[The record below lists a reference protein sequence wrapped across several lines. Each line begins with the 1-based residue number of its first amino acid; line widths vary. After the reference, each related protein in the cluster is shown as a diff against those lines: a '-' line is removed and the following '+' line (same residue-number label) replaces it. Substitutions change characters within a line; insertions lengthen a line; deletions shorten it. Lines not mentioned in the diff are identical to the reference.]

1 MSTPAPALAIEDLR
15 VEYPR
20 EDGGLLVAVDGV
32 SLTIAPGEI
41 HAVVGESGAGKTTV
55 ANALIGLIEKP
66 GRVAGGSMRI
76 GGALLDPATGRGE
89 GVQLGRDIGVI
100 FQDPMTSLNPLFTIE
115 SQLTETMRFHL
126 GLSQGE
132 ARARALELLK
142 AVGIPEPERR
152 LSSYPHQ
159 LSGGQRQRVVI
170 AAALSCRPKLLVAD
184 EPTTAL
190 DVSIQAQILALIK
203 DLAKTRGLGVM
214 LVTHN
219 MGVVAE
225 TADSVTVMLRGKAV
239 EQGPVAKVL
248 AAPEHPYTKALLA
261 AVPRFDVKLERF
273 AVMSEGGS
281 KAEEARRAVAGRG
294 KRSQGGTLSPR
305 GRGQGE
311 GVTAFDLEAPQPP
324 HPNLLPLGEK
334 ERVNPLLVVENLTV
348 DYVTRGWLPG
358 VKGRSMRAV
367 DGVSFE
373 VRAGEALG
381 LVGESG
387 CGKTTVASVIAG
399 LVRPSGGTVRYDGEP
414 IAGEGTPKGRAHGRQ
429 ALQMIFQD
437 PYASL
442 NPRMRVGAILAE
454 PVLFYRLAETR
465 AEAADDARLLL
476 EAVGLEPGHAA
487 RFPFAFSGG
496 QRQRISI
503 ARALAARP
511 RLMIC
516 DEPTSSLDVSVQA
529 QLLNLLKDLRDEA
542 GLTLL
547 FISHDLAVVR
557 QMCDRV
563 AVMKAGRI
571 VELKDTDALFSA
583 PEHPYTRDLLSLVP
597 RIDRI
602 AAAAIP

>member
-1 MSTPAPALAIEDLR
+1 MSGALSAAPALEIDSLR

-20 EDGGLLVAVDGV
+20 EDGSVLVAVDDV

-41 HAVVGESGAGKTTV
+41 HAVVGESGKTTV

-66 GRVAGGSMRI
+66 GRVTGGTMRI
-76 GGALLDPATGRGE
+76 GGARLDPATGRGP

-126 GLSQGE
+126 GLDRGQ
-132 ARARALELLK
+132 ARARALELLV

-170 AAALSCRPKLLVAD
+170 AAALSCNPKLLVAD

-190 DVSIQAQILALIK
+190 DVSIQAQILDLIR
-203 DLAKTRGLGVM
+203 DLARERGLGVM

-225 TADSVTVMLRGKAV
+225 TAETVTVMLRGKAV

-248 AAPEHPYTKALLA
+248 ADPQHAYTRGLLA
-261 AVPRFDVKLERF
+261 AVPRFDRRMTRF
-273 AVMSEGGS
+273 STVTDTDDGRADLARATISARKPARLADGS
-281 KAEEARRAVAGRG
+281 G
-294 KRSQGGTLSPR
+294 
-305 GRGQGE
+305 
-311 GVTAFDLEAPQPP
+311 
-324 HPNLLPLGEK
+324 
-334 ERVNPLLVVENLTV
+334 PLLSVENLTV
-348 DYVTRGWLPG
+348 DYRTSGWLPG
-358 VKGRSMRAV
+358 IKGHGMRAV
-367 DGVSFE
+367 DGVSFTIA
-373 VRAGEALG
+373 RGEALG

-399 LVRPSGGTVRYDGEP
+399 LVKPSSGQVLYDGQP
-414 IAGEGTPKGRAHGRQ
+414 IAGTAANRLSRATSRQ

-454 PVLFYRLAETR
+454 PVLFYQLAASK
-465 AEAADDARLLL
+465 AEALEDAGLLL
-476 EAVGLEPGHAA
+476 EAVGLERGQAG
-487 RFPFAFSGG
+487 RFPYAFSGG

-503 ARALAARP
+503 ARALGARP
-511 RLMIC
+511 RLLIC

-529 QLLNLLKDLRDEA
+529 QILNLIKDLSEA
-542 GLTLL
+542 TGLTLL
-547 FISHDLAVVR
+547 LISHDLAVVR
-557 QMCDRV
+557 QMCDRG
-563 AVMKAGRI
+563 AVMQAGRI
-571 VELKDTDALFSA
+571 VEINDAEALFSNPTHA
-583 PEHPYTRDLLSLVP
+583 YTRELLSLVP
-597 RIDRI
+597 RVDRLF
-602 AAAAIP
+602 ASP

>member
-1 MSTPAPALAIEDLR
+1 MSAVPSVAIENLR

-20 EDGGLLVAVDGV
+20 DYGGVLVAVDDV
-32 SLTIAPGEI
+32 SLTIMPGEI

-66 GRVAGGSMRI
+66 GRVTAGTMRI
-76 GGALLDPATGRGE
+76 GGAILDPVTGKGE
-89 GVQLGRDIGVI
+89 GLQLGRDIGVI

-126 GLSQGE
+126 GLSASETRG
-132 ARARALELLK
+132 RALELMQ

-152 LSSYPHQ
+152 LKSYPHQ

-170 AAALSCRPKLLVAD
+170 AAALSCDPKLLVAD

-190 DVSIQAQILALIK
+190 DVSIQAQILDLIK
-203 DLAKTRGLGVM
+203 DLARTRGLGVM

-225 TADSVTVMLRGKAV
+225 TANTVTVMVRGKAV
-239 EQGPVAKVL
+239 EQGPVADVL
-248 AAPEHPYTKALLA
+248 RNPQHAYTQGLLA
-261 AVPRFDVKLERF
+261 AVPRFDRKLERF
-273 AVMSEGGS
+273 AVLAEGGG
-281 KAEEARRAVAGRG
+281 KAEKARKAIAVQKQSLISTR
-294 KRSQGGTLSPR
+294 
-305 GRGQGE
+305 E
-311 GVTAFDLEAPQPP
+311 G
-324 HPNLLPLGEK
+324 
-334 ERVNPLLVVENLTV
+334 PLLSVDNLVV
-348 DYVTRGWLPG
+348 DYTTRGWLPG
-358 VKGRSMRAV
+358 SKGRTMRAV

-373 VRAGEALG
+373 IGAGETLG

-399 LVRPSGGTVRYDGEP
+399 LVKPTSGRVLYSGEP
-414 IAGEGTPKGRAHGRQ
+414 IAGDTATRGTRRTSRQ

-442 NPRMRVGAILAE
+442 NPRMRIGAILTE
-454 PVLFYRLAETR
+454 PVLFYKLAANR
-465 AEAADDARLLL
+465 ADAVEDAALLL
-476 EAVGLEPGHAA
+476 EAVGLDREHAG

-503 ARALAARP
+503 ARALGARP
-511 RLMIC
+511 RLLIC

-529 QLLNLLKDLRDEA
+529 QILNLIKDLRDA
-542 GLTLL
+542 TGLTLL
-547 FISHDLAVVR
+547 LISHDLAVVR

-563 AVMKAGRI
+563 AVMQAGRI
-571 VELKDTDALFSA
+571 VEMSDTETLFNA
-583 PEHPYTRDLLSLVP
+583 PSHAYTRELLSLVP

-602 AAAAIP
+602 SAA

>member
-1 MSTPAPALAIEDLR
+1 MRSEPALTIEKLR
-15 VEYPR
+15 VEYPNA
-20 EDGGLLVAVDGV
+20 DGGALVAVDDV
-32 SLTIAPGEI
+32 SLTIAKGEI

-55 ANALIGLIEKP
+55 ANALIGLIERP
-66 GRVAGGSMRI
+66 GRVVAGRIQIAGGDRESIR
-76 GGALLDPATGRGE
+76 
-89 GVQLGRDIGVI
+89 LGRDIGVI

-126 GLSQGE
+126 GLSGAE
-132 ARARALELLK
+132 ARAKALELLR

-152 LSSYPHQ
+152 LKSYPHQ

-170 AAALSCRPKLLVAD
+170 AAALSCDPAVLIAD

-190 DVSIQAQILALIK
+190 DVSIQAQILKLIR
-203 DLAKTRGLGVM
+203 DLTRSRGLGVM

-225 TADSVTVMLRGKAV
+225 TADSVTVMHRGKAV
-239 EQGPVAKVL
+239 EQGPVAEVL
-248 AAPEHPYTKALLA
+248 REPQHDYTRALLA
-261 AVPRFDVKLERF
+261 AVPRFDRRLERF
-273 AVMSEGGS
+273 AVVSEGGS
-281 KAEEARRAVAGRG
+281 MADTARAAVAGRG
-294 KRSQGGTLSPR
+294 RKA
-305 GRGQGE
+305 
-311 GVTAFDLEAPQPP
+311 V
-324 HPNLLPLGEK
+324 HPSAH
-334 ERVNPLLVVENLTV
+334 PLLEVKDLAV

-358 VKGRSMRAV
+358 GKGRPMRAV
-367 DGVSFE
+367 DGVSFAI
-373 VRAGEALG
+373 RAGEVLG

-399 LVRPSGGTVRYDGEP
+399 LVKPTSGQVLYEGQP
-414 IAGEGTPKGRAHGRQ
+414 IAGVGAGKGRNASRQ

-454 PVLFYRLAETR
+454 PVLFYKLAANR
-465 AEAADDARLLL
+465 AEADEDAGLLL
-476 EAVGLEPGHAA
+476 EAVGLERGHAE

-503 ARALAARP
+503 ARALGPRP
-511 RLMIC
+511 RLLIC

-529 QLLNLLKDLRDEA
+529 QILNLIKDLRDAA

-547 FISHDLAVVR
+547 LISHDLAVVR

-563 AVMKAGRI
+563 AVMQAGRI
-571 VELKDTDALFSA
+571 VEMNETEALFDDPRHA
-583 PEHPYTRDLLSLVP
+583 YTRELLSLVP

-602 AAAAIP
+602 AVNA

>member
-1 MSTPAPALAIEDLR
+1 MTAAPALAIENLR

-20 EDGGLLVAVDGV
+20 EEGGVLVAVDGV

-66 GRVAGGSMRI
+66 GRVSGGTMRI
-76 GGALLDPATGRGE
+76 GGALLDPATGKGE

-126 GLSQGE
+126 GLSADA
-132 ARARALELLK
+132 ARERALGLLK

-152 LSSYPHQ
+152 LRSYPHQ

-170 AAALSCRPKLLVAD
+170 AAALSCEPKLLVAD

-190 DVSIQAQILALIK
+190 DVSIQAQILKLIK
-203 DLAKTRGLGVM
+203 DLAETRGLGVM

-225 TADSVTVMLRGKAV
+225 IADSVTVMLRGKAV
-239 EQGPVAKVL
+239 EQGPVSRVL
-248 AAPEHPYTKALLA
+248 STPEHPYTKALLA
-261 AVPRFDVKLERF
+261 AVPRFDRKLERF
-273 AVMSEGGS
+273 SVMNDGGE
-281 KAEEARRAVAGRG
+281 KAEAARRAVAVRKGAAAGSSG
-294 KRSQGGTLSPR
+294 K
-305 GRGQGE
+305 
-311 GVTAFDLEAPQPP
+311 
-324 HPNLLPLGEK
+324 
-334 ERVNPLLVVENLTV
+334 PLLSVENLTV

-358 VKGRSMRAV
+358 ARGRSMRAV
-367 DGVSFE
+367 DGVSFD
-373 VRAGEALG
+373 VHAGEALG

-399 LVRPSGGTVRYDGEP
+399 LVRPTGGTVRYDGAP
-414 IAGEGTPKGRAHGRQ
+414 IAGEGAPKGRPSGRQ

-442 NPRMRVGAILAE
+442 NPRMRIGAILSE
-454 PVLFYRLAETR
+454 PVLFYKLASNR
-465 AEAADDARLLL
+465 SEAAADARQLL
-476 EAVGLEPGHAA
+476 EAVGLEPAHAE

-563 AVMKAGRI
+563 AVMQKGSI
-571 VELKDTDALFSA
+571 VEMKDTESLFSA
-583 PEHPYTRDLLSLVP
+583 PEHAYTRELLSLVP

-602 AAAAIP
+602 AAGQ